1 MNSWPEY
8 VIKFLGSSIPFNNT
22 SSFPFWNCNLHNHI
36 YLVKTQVG
44 QTGRTNLFLCWK
56 WGSYWSLCREQVQ
69 WIISFADA
77 DNIFAFAVAS
87 CGTSHLSS
95 TPCLFSQSTGHTLS
109 DSQLLSSLFYPNNIW
124 QIWPRLKS
132 SIHWKG
138 TMEIPFPL
146 EKTRPAKI
154 PWRWFSVTDDQ

>member
-1 MNSWPEY
+1 MRQ
-8 VIKFLGSSIPFNNT
+8 KLHLFLGSSIPFNNT

-56 WGSYWSLCREQVQ
+56 WGSYWSFCRKQVG
-69 WIISFADA
+69 WMISFADS
-77 DNIFAFAVAS
+77 DKNFAFAVAS

-109 DSQLLSSLFYPNNIW
+109 DSQLMSSLFYPIYDLDW
-124 QIWPRLKS
+124 SPQFIEKVLWRFPS
-132 SIHWKG
+132 FWKKLDQQRS
-138 TMEIPFPL
+138 L
-146 EKTRPAKI
+146 EGG
-154 PWRWFSVTDDQ
+154 FQ